1 MDPAGQVAMQ
11 GRGAQDFEAL
21 DRTHLTAGL
30 ELNTKPAD
38 WLIYSSYIHGTAESP
53 ENTPS
58 AGFYEMTA
66 LMVGLGYVSK

>member
-1 MDPAGQVAMQ
+1 MQ

-21 DRTHLTAGL
+21 DRTHYTAGL

-38 WLIYSSYIHGTAESP
+38 WLLYGSYIRGTAESP
-53 ENTPS
+53 EDTPS
-58 AGFYEMTA
+58 AGFYQMTA